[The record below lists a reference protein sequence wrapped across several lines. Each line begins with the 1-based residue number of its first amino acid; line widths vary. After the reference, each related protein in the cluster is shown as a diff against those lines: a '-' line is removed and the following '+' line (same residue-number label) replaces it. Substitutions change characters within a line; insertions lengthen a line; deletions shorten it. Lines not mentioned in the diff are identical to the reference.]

1 MRRWI
6 AAALAAMT
14 LAGGPGAQAAGLQ
27 SVRVTTGSLTVG
39 EVRDGVAAF
48 KGVPFAAPPVGAL
61 RWREPQAA
69 GAWSGV
75 RKADRFG
82 PSCMQ
87 PAIKE
92 IMPWTQEFFAQA
104 PFSEDC
110 LYLNVWSGAA
120 SASERR
126 PVMVWLH
133 GGGLNQGGTS
143 LPLYD
148 GTDLAR
154 KGVVVVSVNYR
165 VGPFGFLAHP
175 ELTAESP
182 NGASGNYGFLDQL
195 AALKWVKANIAAF
208 GGDPDQVTIFGQSAG
223 ARSVTALM
231 LSPRARGLF
240 HRAIAQSG
248 VQLEA
253 AALSRAEA
261 EQRGVAFAQAAG
273 VRSLAELRALSADT
287 IQTIPNFR
295 QGLIVDGWLLPK
307 APRPLLEEG
316 ALADVPLLTG
326 YNIAEG
332 SGELDAPAD
341 PAKYEADIRRI
352 HGARADSYLAL
363 YPGGDRAAAST
374 ISGGHDRLMVSSMA
388 WLKARAAH
396 ARTPAFFYDYDRVLP
411 GLRAEKYG
419 AFHSAELAYV
429 FGTLAALDR
438 PLGPQDARVAA
449 QVQSYWVNFARTG
462 DPNGSGLP
470 RWPAFDPARPQVM
483 QIGDRTAPRAIADP
497 PKVEFLLGGRR

>member
-1 MRRWI
+1 MHRWI
-6 AAALAAMT
+6 AAAVTALVLAS
-14 LAGGPGAQAAGLQ
+14 GAPSQAAGLQ
-27 SVRVTTGSLTVG
+27 TVRTTSG
-39 EVRDGVAAF
+39 ELAAGAPTDRVAAF

-61 RWREPQAA
+61 RWREPQPAA
-69 GAWSGV
+69 HWTGV
-75 RKADRFG
+75 RSAERFG
-82 PSCMQ
+82 ASCMQ

-92 IMPWTQEFFAQA
+92 ILPWTQEFFAQP

-110 LYLNVWSGAA
+110 LYLNVWSAAA
-120 SASERR
+120 SAAERR

-148 GTDLAR
+148 GADLAR

-175 ELTAESP
+175 ALTTESP

-208 GGDPDQVTIFGQSAG
+208 GGDPNQVTIFGQSAG

-248 VQLEA
+248 VQLESV
-253 AALSRAEA
+253 ALSRAEA

-273 VRSLAELRALSADT
+273 AASLAELRALPADT
-287 IQTIPNFR
+287 VQAIPNFR
-295 QGLIVDGWLLPK
+295 QGLIVDGWLLPRT
-307 APRPLLEEG
+307 PRELLAEG

-326 YNIAEG
+326 YNTAEG
-332 SGELDAPAD
+332 SGDLDAAAD
-341 PAKYEADIRRI
+341 PARYEAEVRRVR
-352 HGARADSYLAL
+352 GARADAYLAL
-363 YPGGDRAAAST
+363 YPGGERAAAST
-374 ISGGHDRLMVSSMA
+374 VAGGHDRLMVSSMA
-388 WLKARAAH
+388 WLQARAAR
-396 ARTPAFFYDYDRVLP
+396 ASTPAWFYDYDHVLP
-411 GLRAEKYG
+411 GPRAERFG

-429 FGTLAALDR
+429 FGTLGSLDR
-438 PLGPQDARVAA
+438 RLGPDDARVASLL
-449 QVQSYWVNFARTG
+449 QGYWLNFAKSG
-462 DPNGSGLP
+462 DPNGPGLP
-470 RWPAFDPARPQVM
+470 PWPAFEPARPQVM
-483 QIGDRTAPRAIADP
+483 QIGDRTAPRAIAEP
-497 PKVEFLLGGRR
+497 AKVEFLLGGLR